1 MYFLDKHNQKI
12 ILAVIILLQHSIM
25 QEIAQYLAQLWFN
38 DKESGIF
45 VTLWKLWSKP
55 ASTIAS
61 VCGYERVYT
70 YKVLQ
75 KFVSEGIIAETM
87 SKGVKHFWIPSLDL
101 LRQYITRYQNKYIT
115 LEEQFS
121 YLQTT
126 FDSLSPSIQTTTPK
140 LQLFEQQSGIK
151 SLFQNIIHE
160 IDSQQLITIK
170 FFGTNTF
177 ETQML
182 SHQTL
187 ANYSQDFLNTINN
200 KKLTIQSYLADGS
213 LTMEH
218 ITYLETLTTIGKLP
232 AGNHAINIFIVGK
245 VFYLII
251 YKNEP
256 IWLKIES
263 PELAWAMHFL
273 LEQTVR

>member
-1 MYFLDKHNQKI
+1 MTEITTYF
-12 ILAVIILLQHSIM
+12 S
-25 QEIAQYLAQLWFN
+25 QLWFN
-38 DKESGIF
+38 DKESDIF
-45 VTLWKLWSKP
+45 VTLRKLWSKP

-75 KFVSEGIIAETM
+75 KFVTEGIIAETM

-101 LRQYITRYQNKYIT
+101 LRQYVLRHQAKYT
-115 LEEQFS
+115 SLDEQFN

-126 FDSLSPSIQTTTPK
+126 FETLSSSVQTSTPK

-151 SLFQNIIHE
+151 TLFQDIVHE
-160 IDSQQLITIK
+160 IERQWLITIK

-187 ANYSQDFLNTINN
+187 ANYSQDFLTTMNS

-218 ITYLETLTTIGKLP
+218 ITYLESLTSIGQLP

-251 YKNEP
+251 YKDQP

-263 PELAWAMHFL
+263 PELAWEMHFL
-273 LEQTVR
+273 LEQTVK

>member
-1 MYFLDKHNQKI
+1 
-12 ILAVIILLQHSIM
+12 M
-25 QEIAQYLAQLWFN
+25 QEISQYFSQLWFN
-38 DKESGIF
+38 DKESDIF

-75 KFVSEGIIAETM
+75 HFVTEGIVAETV

-101 LRQYITRYQNKYIT
+101 LRQYVLKYQKKYT
-115 LEEQFS
+115 KLDEEFA
-121 YLQTT
+121 Y
-126 FDSLSPSIQTTTPK
+126 IQTVFGALQSQVQTSTPK

-151 SLFQNIIHE
+151 TLFE
-160 IDSQQLITIK
+160 DVMMEVEQQGLIVIK
-170 FFGTNTF
+170 FFGMNTF
-177 ETQML
+177 ETQIL
-182 SHQTL
+182 SHDTL
-187 ANYSQDFLNTINN
+187 SSYIHDFAHQIKQKAVTV
-200 KKLTIQSYLADGS
+200 QSYLADGS

-218 ITYLETLTTIGKLP
+218 IRYLEHVGSLWDLP
-232 AGNHAINIFIVGK
+232 AGNDAINIFVVGK

-251 YKNEP
+251 YKNQP
-256 IWLKIES
+256 IWLKISS

-273 LEQTVR
+273 LEKTIKH

>member
-1 MYFLDKHNQKI
+1 
-12 ILAVIILLQHSIM
+12 M
-25 QEIAQYLAQLWFN
+25 QEITHYFTQLWFN
-38 DKESGIF
+38 DKESDIF
-45 VTLWKLWSKP
+45 ITLRKLWSKP

-75 KFVSEGIIAETM
+75 KFVTEGIIAETI

-101 LRQYITRYQNKYIT
+101 LRQYVRRHEQKYTT
-115 LEEQFS
+115 LDEQFTS
-121 YLQTT
+121 FQSALSTLNQHYQT
-126 FDSLSPSIQTTTPK
+126 SIPK
-140 LQLFEQQSGIK
+140 IQIFEQQSGIK
-151 SLFQNIIHE
+151 ILFEDIIAE
-160 IDSQQLITIK
+160 IERQWLISIK

-182 SHQTL
+182 SNQTL
-187 ANYSQDFLNTINN
+187 STYSQDFLMTLQE
-200 KKLTIQSYLADGS
+200 KRLTMESYLADGS

-218 ITYLETLTTIGKLP
+218 ITYLWDTLNIGLLP
-232 AGNHAINIFIVGK
+232 AGNDAINIFIIGK

-251 YKNEP
+251 YKNQP

-273 LEQTVR
+273 LEQITSK